1 MRTTRWRGEPGRLEV
16 WYTTLTD
23 PRTGTGFWLHTE
35 LVAPSDGGA
44 AYLHGWAAV
53 FPPDA
58 PPTWERF
65 GPVPAEGQL
74 APSELAGATASLRWD
89 LRQREDDAACLW
101 TFPRYAWE
109 RQLLPAAQ
117 VVPAPTARYD
127 GSFAVGEA
135 VHRLAGAVGASAR
148 IYGHGNAR
156 RWGWLHA
163 DLGGGDVL
171 EVVAAVSTR
180 PGLALLPPLAF
191 VQLRLD
197 GRDLPRDPLRSAP
210 LLRARLGLPEW
221 TVRGLVDVPG
231 RRRVSVRVVQDP
243 ARTAVVP
250 YTDPD
255 GATATCHNTE
265 LASALVQLDR
275 LTSRGWEREREWHL
289 DRTAHAEIGLR
300 P

>member
-1 MRTTRWRGEPGRLEV
+1 MRTSRWRGEPGRLEV

-23 PRTGTGFWLHTE
+23 PATGTGYWLHTE
-35 LVAPSDGGA
+35 LVAPSDGPP

-65 GPVPAEGQL
+65 GPVPADGRVQ
-74 APSELAGATASLRWD
+74 PTELSGSTDSLRWD
-89 LRQREDDAACLW
+89 LTQSGPEAPWLW
-101 TFPRYAWE
+101 TFPRWAWE

-127 GSFAVGEA
+127 GSVAVGDE
-135 VHRLAGAVGASAR
+135 VHLLEGAVGASAR

-180 PGLALLPPLAF
+180 PGLSLLPPLPLLA
-191 VQLRLD
+191 LRLD
-197 GRDLPRDPLRSAP
+197 GEDLGGDPLLRAP

-221 TVRGLVDVPG
+221 RVRGLLSP
-231 RRRVSVRVVQDP
+231 RRRIEVRVVQDP

-265 LASALVQLDR
+265 VASAFVRIDR
-275 LTSRGWEREREWHL
+275 LTWRGWRPEREWHL